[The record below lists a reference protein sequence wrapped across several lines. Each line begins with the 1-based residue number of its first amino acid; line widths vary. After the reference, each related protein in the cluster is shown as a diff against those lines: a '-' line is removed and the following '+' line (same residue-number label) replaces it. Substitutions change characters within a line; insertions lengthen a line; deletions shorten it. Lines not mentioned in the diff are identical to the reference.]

1 MDQAR
6 GTVLR
11 TLRENA
17 KYTQEDLARDA
28 ACNVRSIQRAEAGEP
43 INVETLKA
51 IGSVLGFD
59 GEALLRVAAPTEE
72 DIREAARLAKEYDVV
87 KLTLAKGTA
96 EWSVLA
102 DATAHYFDCVAEDER
117 VRDAA
122 ADLESH
128 VRDCSDVWSDIDPR
142 ARREC
147 TKELA
152 TMVADLDRLGAAVS
166 IGTRRTQIR
175 LADGSPFDLVILLV
189 VVSAKEHAK
198 QYAMIPKH
206 AQIRLT

>member
-6 GTVLR
+6 GTALR
-11 TLRENA
+11 MLREHA

-28 ACNVRSIQRAEAGEP
+28 GCNVRSVQRAEAGEP
-43 INVETLKA
+43 INVDTLKA

-59 GEALLRVAAPTEE
+59 GEALLRVSAPSEE
-72 DIREAARLAKEYDVV
+72 DVREAARLAKEFDVV
-87 KLTLAKGTA
+87 KLTIAKGTA

-102 DATAHYFDCVAEDER
+102 GATAHYFDCVSEDER

-128 VRDCSDVWSDIDPR
+128 VRDCSDVWNDIDPR
-142 ARREC
+142 SQREC

-152 TMVADLDRLGAAVS
+152 AMVADLDRLGAAVS
-166 IGTRRTQIR
+166 LGMRRTRIR
-175 LADGSPFDLVILLV
+175 LADGSPFDLAILLV
-189 VVSAKEHAK
+189 VVSAKEAAK
-198 QYAMIPKH
+198 QYAMIPKQ
-206 AQIRLT
+206 AQIQLS